1 MFSAEEGVLRAAA
14 GGEVTTRAD
23 QVEGQA
29 HPAARGRGS
38 TPEGGVVWAGGE
50 QLLTYLPSLHLPPLN
65 RSSTPAGGVVWAGGE
80 QLLTYLPSLHL
91 PPLTQ
96 SMAPTRRIV
105 WARGEQLLTTA
116 VTSLD
121 PNVFL
126 C

>member
-1 MFSAEEGVLRAAA
+1 MSHRLYWCGFLLTVFVFSAEEGVLRAAA
-14 GGEVTTRAD
+14 GSEVTARAD

-29 HPAARGRGS
+29 HPAARGRG
-38 TPEGGVVWAGGE
+38 
-50 QLLTYLPSLHLPPLN
+50 
-65 RSSTPAGGVVWAGGE
+65 STPAGGVVWAGGE

-96 SMAPTRRIV
+96 STAPTGRIV

-116 VTSLD
+116 VISLD
-121 PNVFL
+121 PDYNT